1 MKRRVKIIIG
11 ILILVVVI
19 NVGVII
25 SLAFRGVLDNADVRK
40 SNLAQGQSVVERE
53 EVAKNRTLKLAGEE
67 KKLTYE
73 NSRKLSQDQVID
85 VYRDEKNVE
94 YRFEGE
100 RLVAVVDQSVFNQG
114 YKSKGAVSRD
124 ESIELAKKHLI
135 EVYGEDLEG
144 YMMDEVQRD
153 GSSIHIIFTKER
165 EKTEFAGGA
174 SIRVSMTTDG
184 TVYQSMLP
192 YEKYLNFNEIL
203 LNGIT
208 KKDIEKFVEEQ
219 VKERYG
225 DRVRTW
231 EIDGDGVVTQVN
243 GKYCLEIG
251 VILTM
256 PRNVDGMEYELE
268 IAELFYYALE

>member
-1 MKRRVKIIIG
+1 MKRWVKIIIG
-11 ILILVVVI
+11 IFILVVVI
-19 NVGVII
+19 HIGVII
-25 SLAFRGVLDNADVRK
+25 FFASRGVSDNADAGK

-73 NSRKLSQDQVID
+73 NSRKLSQDQIID
-85 VYRDEKNVE
+85 VYRDEKDME

-100 RLVAVVDQSVFNQG
+100 RLVAVVDHSVFSQG
-114 YKSKGAVSRD
+114 NKSWGQIARD
-124 ESIELAKKHLI
+124 ESIEIAKNHLY
-135 EVYGEDLEG
+135 ETYGEKLDG
-144 YMMDEVQRD
+144 YLLDEVRRD
-153 GSSIHIIFTKER
+153 GNTIHIIFTKDW

-174 SIRVSMTTDG
+174 SIKVSMTSDG
-184 TVYQSMLP
+184 TVYQSMLS
-192 YEKYLNFNEIL
+192 YEKPLNFNESL
-203 LNGIT
+203 LDGVT

-243 GKYCLEIG
+243 GKYCLAIG

-268 IAELFYYALE
+268 TARLFYYALE

>member
-1 MKRRVKIIIG
+1 MKKRLKITIV
-11 ILILVVVI
+11 ILASVLAV
-19 NVGVII
+19 NVGII
-25 SLAFRGVLDNADVRK
+25 VALVSSGIINKSAVKQSESAYSSGWVNRK
-40 SNLAQGQSVVERE
+40 EIGET
-53 EVAKNRTLKLAGEE
+53 KTLKLSGEE

-114 YKSKGAVSRD
+114 YKSKGAISRD

-225 DRVRTW
+225 DRVRSW

-268 IAELFYYALE
+268 IAELFYYAIE